1 MIRVWTAHYSCF
13 ANDKKGCWMKRYLL
27 VNKTVQSSAPA
38 VKSNTVTTVATVIH
52 SFHPS
57 SKFLIGFLSLILTTS
72 LFAQNITEQQQAEY
86 KKVITE
92 RATKIVNTL
101 SITDSDKYQKVVAEI
116 SNQYFQLNNIQEQS
130 KIATDAIKAQALT
143 KEATAEAVKKK
154 EDEKALHL
162 TQLHDTFIAHLKELL
177 TNDQLELVKDGMT
190 YRVLP
195 ITWAA
200 YLDMLPTLTTE
211 QKDKMY
217 NWLKE
222 ARELAMDGE
231 SSDKKHA
238 IFGKYKG
245 RINNYLSAQ
254 GYDMNKEGEE
264 WQKRIKEREAAK
276 KEQKN

>member
-1 MIRVWTAHYSCF
+1 
-13 ANDKKGCWMKRYLL
+13 MKRYLL
-27 VNKTVQSSAPA
+27 VNKMVPSFAPA
-38 VKSNTVTTVATVIH
+38 VKSNTVTTVATFTH
-52 SFHPS
+52 SFYS
-57 SKFLIGFLSLILTTS
+57 NTKFLIGFFSLILSTS
-72 LFAQNITEQQQAEY
+72 LLAQNTTEQQQAAY
-86 KKVITE
+86 NKVITE

-116 SNQYFQLNNIQEQS
+116 SNQYFQLNTIQEQN

-143 KEATAEAVKKK
+143 KEATAEAMKKK

-162 TQLHDTFIAHLKELL
+162 TQLHAVFIAHLKELL

-254 GYDMNKEGEE
+254 GYDMKKEGEE
-264 WQKRIKEREAAK
+264 WQKRIKEREAAN

>member
-1 MIRVWTAHYSCF
+1 
-13 ANDKKGCWMKRYLL
+13 MKRYLL
-27 VNKTVQSSAPA
+27 VNKMVQSSVPA
-38 VKSNTVTTVATVIH
+38 VNSNTVTSVATNFIH
-52 SFHPS
+52 SFHS
-57 SKFLIGFLSLILTTS
+57 NTKFLIGFLSFLLTTS
-72 LFAQNITEQQQAEY
+72 LFAQNTTEQQQAEY

-116 SNQYFQLNNIQEQS
+116 SNQYLQLNNIQEQN

-143 KEATAEAVKKK
+143 KEATTEAMKKK

-162 TQLHDTFIAHLKELL
+162 TQLHDAFIAHLKELL

-200 YLDMLPTLTTE
+200 YLDMLPGLTTE

-254 GYDMNKEGEE
+254 GYDMKKEGEE